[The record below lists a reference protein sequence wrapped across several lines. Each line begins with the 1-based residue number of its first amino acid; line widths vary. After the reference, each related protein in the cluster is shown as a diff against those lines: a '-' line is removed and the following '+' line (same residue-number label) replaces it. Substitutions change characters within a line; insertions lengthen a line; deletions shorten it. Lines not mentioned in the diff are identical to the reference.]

1 VNPADPNFVN
11 VQAQNIIANIAR
23 GLGRHVIAPHTDHT
37 SWVALSV
44 IDWDTGWT
52 VEIEWGDHL
61 GGGCMAKLKHATI
74 GTRFIPRCSL
84 DDLEFIVRQPDVA
97 AEAVRMVREAI
108 EREGGAA

>member
-1 VNPADPNFVN
+1 VNPADPNFIN

-44 IDWDTGWT
+44 VDWDTGWT

-61 GGGCMAKLKHATI
+61 DGALATLKHPARPTQH
-74 GTRFIPRCSL
+74 IPSCTL
-84 DDLEFIVRQPDVA
+84 EDLEYLVRNPDLA
-97 AEAVRMVREAI
+97 GTI
-108 EREGGAA
+108 ERMARKWIEGEAA